1 MESGESGSWSTPL
14 PYLSIC
20 EAIFSAVRRLS
31 LVFYKVVTKV
41 ALIFTLASS
50 WQSARQENIVPS
62 VLSEPASRS
71 ASKRSQ
77 PTRAGP
83 LARRGRAWMRTQ
95 EISYSQSEE
104 FTVSEIRASATHARA
119 RGERLRIRVTHRGS
133 DFYRDTSP
141 PSPSLSLSLSLS
153 LSFSDFRLRKH
164 KLNSRFQS
172 GTSETRGGGQRGSDE
187 FCISKNDT
195 SGRFACAFNVFNE
208 PCCAMPLQLDFLTRF
223 ERVIPAKKS
232 SLGFQRPLPLLDDSS
247 ALCRRCA
254 TVTTK

>member
-1 MESGESGSWSTPL
+1 MRIDDRGNSRASIDPPESLFASIQAEIFERNLPQCFRGRLSVLLAATRDDSGRLRGMESGESGSWSTPL

-41 ALIFTLASS
+41 ALIFTLVASS

-71 ASKRSQ
+71 TSKRSQ

-104 FTVSEIRASATHARA
+104 FTVPEIRASATHARA
-119 RGERLRIRVTHRGS
+119 RGTLAHPRHASRL
-133 DFYRDTSP
+133 
-141 PSPSLSLSLSLS
+141 
-153 LSFSDFRLRKH
+153 
-164 KLNSRFQS
+164 
-172 GTSETRGGGQRGSDE
+172 
-187 FCISKNDT
+187 
-195 SGRFACAFNVFNE
+195 
-208 PCCAMPLQLDFLTRF
+208 
-223 ERVIPAKKS
+223 
-232 SLGFQRPLPLLDDSS
+232 
-247 ALCRRCA
+247 
-254 TVTTK
+254 